1 MNDLIRSFGRALLS
15 QLHPRMLFL
24 TVLPFAVAVVV
35 WGAVLYFGW
44 DAMNGVARDAVEGW
58 AFMSWIKSGL
68 NAIGMTG
75 LWSAI
80 APLLV
85 ITLLVPVI
93 VVSILVFVSVTAV
106 PVVMRFLDHSY
117 PQLERRKGG
126 SLAGSVV
133 HALLC
138 TLVFALVAV
147 LTLPLWLIP
156 PFFALIPPLLWG
168 WLTYR
173 LMTYDTLIDHA
184 TADERRAIMQRYRLP
199 LLGIGIAVGMLGSA
213 PTLLWVSSVV
223 TIVLFPIIAIAVI
236 WLYVLIFIFSALWF
250 GHFCLRALTRLR
262 AETPPVRV
270 VEASVIDV
278 TTIELPRE

>member
-24 TVLPFAVAVVV
+24 TVLPFIVALVV
-35 WGAVLYFGW
+35 WGGVLYFGW
-44 DAMNGVARDAVEGW
+44 DAMNGMARGAVESW
-58 AFMSWIKSGL
+58 AFMGWIKSGL
-68 NAIGMTG
+68 SAIGMTG
-75 LWSAI
+75 LWSAV

-93 VVSILVFVSVTAV
+93 VVSILVFVSVTSV
-106 PVVMRFLDHSY
+106 PSVMRFLDRSY

-126 SLAGSVV
+126 SIAGSVL

-138 TLVFALVAV
+138 TAVFILVAI

-156 PFFALIPPLLWG
+156 PFFALIPPVLWG

-173 LMTYDTLIDHA
+173 LMTYDALADHA
-184 TADERRAIMQRYRLP
+184 SADERRAIMQRYRLP

-250 GHFCLRALTRLR
+250 GHFCLRALARLR
-262 AETPPVRV
+262 AEAPPARM

-278 TTIELPRE
+278 HTIELPRE

>member
-24 TVLPFAVAVVV
+24 TVMPFVVAVVV
-35 WGAVLYFGW
+35 WGGVLYFGW
-44 DAMNGVARDAVEGW
+44 DAMNGMARNAVEGW
-58 AFMSWIKSGL
+58 AFMGWIKSGL
-68 NAIGMTG
+68 NAIGMAG

-93 VVSILVFVSVTAV
+93 VVSILVLVSVASV
-106 PVVMRFLDHSY
+106 PVVMRFLDRSY

-126 SLAGSVV
+126 SVLGSLT

-138 TLVFALVAV
+138 TLVVILVAV
-147 LTLPLWLIP
+147 VTLPLWLIP

-173 LMTYDTLIDHA
+173 LMTYDALADHA
-184 TADERRAIMQRYRLP
+184 TVEERRAIMQRYRLP
-199 LLGIGIAVGMLGSA
+199 LLGIGVAVGMLGSA

-250 GHFCLRALTRLR
+250 GHFCLRALARLR
-262 AETPPVRV
+262 AEAPPARM
-270 VEASVIDV
+270 VEASVIEV

>member
-24 TVLPFAVAVVV
+24 TVLPFIVAVLV
-35 WGAVLYFGW
+35 WGAVLFFGW
-44 DAMNGVARDAVEGW
+44 DSMNGLARSAVESW
-58 AFMSWIKSGL
+58 SFMGWIKSGL

-106 PVVMRFLDHSY
+106 PRVMRFLDRSY

-126 SLAGSVV
+126 SLAGSVM

-138 TLVFALVAV
+138 TLTFILVAII
-147 LTLPLWLIP
+147 TLPLWLIP

-173 LMTYDTLIDHA
+173 LMTYDALADHA
-184 TADERRAIMQRYRLP
+184 TAEERHAIMKRYRLP

-262 AETPPVRV
+262 AEMPQARM
-270 VEASVIDV
+270 VEATVIDV

>member
-24 TVLPFAVAVVV
+24 TVLPFIVAVLM
-35 WGAVLYFGW
+35 WGAVLFFGW
-44 DAMNGVARDAVEGW
+44 DAMNGVARSAVEGW
-58 AFMSWIKSGL
+58 SFMGWIKSGL

-106 PVVMRFLDHSY
+106 PRVMRFLDRSY

-126 SLAGSVV
+126 SLAGSVM

-138 TLVFALVAV
+138 TLVFVLVA
-147 LTLPLWLIP
+147 LITLPLWLIP

-173 LMTYDTLIDHA
+173 LMTYDALADHA
-184 TADERRAIMQRYRLP
+184 TAEERHAIMKRYRLP

-262 AETPPVRV
+262 AEAPQARM
-270 VEASVIDV
+270 VEATVIDV

>member
-24 TVLPFAVAVVV
+24 TVLPFVVALLL

-44 DAMNGVARDAVEGW
+44 DAMNGIARNAVESW
-58 AFMSWIKSGL
+58 TFMGWIKSGL
-68 NAIGMTG
+68 NAIGMAG

-93 VVSILVFVSVTAV
+93 VVSILVFVSVTVV
-106 PVVMRFLDHSY
+106 PRVMRFLERSY
-117 PQLERRKGG
+117 PRLERRKGG
-126 SLAGSVV
+126 SLAGSVL

-138 TLVFALVAV
+138 TLVFIAVAV
-147 LTLPLWLIP
+147 VTLPLWLIP

-173 LMTYDTLIDHA
+173 VMTYDALADHA
-184 TADERRAIMQRYRLP
+184 TAEERRAIMQRYRLP
-199 LLGIGIAVGMLGSA
+199 LLGIGVAVGMLGSA

-262 AETPPVRV
+262 AEAPPARM
-270 VEASVIDV
+270 VEAGIIEVA
-278 TTIELPRE
+278 TIELPRE

>member
-1 MNDLIRSFGRALLS
+1 ME
-15 QLHPRMLFL
+15 
-24 TVLPFAVAVVV
+24 V
-35 WGAVLYFGW
+35 WGGVLYFGW
-44 DAMNGVARDAVEGW
+44 DAMNGMARNAVEGW
-58 AFMSWIKSGL
+58 AFMGWIKSGL
-68 NAIGMTG
+68 NAIGMAG

-93 VVSILVFVSVTAV
+93 VVSILVLVSVASV
-106 PVVMRFLDHSY
+106 PVVMRFLDRSY

-126 SLAGSVV
+126 TVLGSLM

-138 TLVFALVAV
+138 TLVVILVAIV
-147 LTLPLWLIP
+147 TLPLWLIP

-173 LMTYDTLIDHA
+173 LMTYDALADHA
-184 TADERRAIMQRYRLP
+184 TAEERRAIMQRYRLP
-199 LLGIGIAVGMLGSA
+199 LLGIGVAVGMLGSA

-262 AETPPVRV
+262 AEAPPARM
-270 VEASVIDV
+270 VEASEIEV

>member
-24 TVLPFAVAVVV
+24 TVLPFVVALVV
-35 WGAVLYFGW
+35 WGGVLYFGW
-44 DAMNGVARDAVEGW
+44 DAMNGVARDAVESW
-58 AFMSWIKSGL
+58 AFMGWIKSGL

-93 VVSILVFVSVTAV
+93 VVSILVLVSVASV
-106 PVVMRFLDHSY
+106 PVVMRFLDRSY

-126 SLAGSVV
+126 SVLGSLT

-138 TLVFALVAV
+138 TLVFILVAV
-147 LTLPLWLIP
+147 ITLPLWLIP

-173 LMTYDTLIDHA
+173 LMTYDALADHA
-184 TADERRAIMQRYRLP
+184 TAEERRAIMQRYRLP

-250 GHFCLRALTRLR
+250 GHFCLRALARLR
-262 AETPPVRV
+262 AEAPPACM
-270 VEASVIDV
+270 VEASVIEV

>member
-24 TVLPFAVAVVV
+24 TVLPFVVALLL

-44 DAMNGVARDAVEGW
+44 DAMNGIARNAVESW
-58 AFMSWIKSGL
+58 TFMGWIKSGL
-68 NAIGMTG
+68 NAIGMAG

-93 VVSILVFVSVTAV
+93 VVSILVFVSVTVV
-106 PVVMRFLDHSY
+106 PRVMRFLERSY

-126 SLAGSVV
+126 SLAGSVL

-138 TLVFALVAV
+138 TLVFIAVAV
-147 LTLPLWLIP
+147 VTLPLWLIP

-173 LMTYDTLIDHA
+173 VMTYDALADHA
-184 TADERRAIMQRYRLP
+184 TAEERRAIMQRYRLP
-199 LLGIGIAVGMLGSA
+199 LLGIGVAVGMLGSA

-262 AETPPVRV
+262 AEAPPARM
-270 VEASVIDV
+270 VEAGIIEVA
-278 TTIELPRE
+278 TIELPRE

>member
-24 TVLPFAVAVVV
+24 TVLPFIVAVVV

-44 DAMNGVARDAVEGW
+44 DAMNGVARSAVESW
-58 AFMSWIKSGL
+58 AFMGWVKSGL
-68 NAIGMTG
+68 NAIGMAG

-106 PVVMRFLDHSY
+106 PPVMRFLDRSY

-126 SLAGSVV
+126 SLVGSVM

-138 TLVFALVAV
+138 TLVFLLVAII
-147 LTLPLWLIP
+147 TLPLWLIP

-173 LMTYDTLIDHA
+173 LMTYDALADHA
-184 TADERRAIMQRYRLP
+184 TAEERRAIMQRYRLP
-199 LLGIGIAVGMLGSA
+199 LLGIGVAVGMLGSA

-262 AETPPVRV
+262 AEAPPARM
-270 VEASVIDV
+270 VEASVIEV

>member
-24 TVLPFAVAVVV
+24 TVLPFIVALVV
-35 WGAVLYFGW
+35 WGGVLYFGW
-44 DAMNGVARDAVEGW
+44 DAMNGMARGAVESW
-58 AFMSWIKSGL
+58 AFMGWIKSGL
-68 NAIGMTG
+68 SAIGMTG
-75 LWSAI
+75 LWSAV

-93 VVSILVFVSVTAV
+93 VVSILVFVSVTSV
-106 PVVMRFLDHSY
+106 PSVMRFLGRSY

-126 SLAGSVV
+126 SIAGSVL

-138 TLVFALVAV
+138 TAVFILVAI

-173 LMTYDTLIDHA
+173 LMTYDALADHA
-184 TADERRAIMQRYRLP
+184 SADERRAIMQRYRLP

-250 GHFCLRALTRLR
+250 GHFCLRALARLR
-262 AETPPVRV
+262 AEAPPARM

-278 TTIELPRE
+278 HTIELPRE

>member
-24 TVLPFAVAVVV
+24 TVLPFVVALML

-44 DAMNGVARDAVEGW
+44 DAMNGIARDAVESW
-58 AFMSWIKSGL
+58 TFMGWIKSGL
-68 NAIGMTG
+68 NAIGMAG

-106 PVVMRFLDHSY
+106 PRVMRFLDRSY

-126 SLAGSVV
+126 SLAGSVM

-138 TLVFALVAV
+138 TLVFTMVAV
-147 LTLPLWLIP
+147 ITLPLWLIP

-173 LMTYDTLIDHA
+173 VMTYDALADHA
-184 TADERRAIMQRYRLP
+184 TAEERRAIMQRYRLP
-199 LLGIGIAVGMLGSA
+199 LLGIGVAVGMLGSA

-262 AETPPVRV
+262 AEAPPARM
-270 VEASVIDV
+270 VEAGSMEV